1 MTTNLVTLNA
11 KTALK
16 DAAKLFVRYSFRAI
30 PIVDDDGVMIGAI
43 PYRDVMDLQQR
54 S

>member
-16 DAAKLFVRYSFRAI
+16 DAAKLFVRYSLRHSH
-30 PIVDDDGVMIGAI
+30 
-43 PYRDVMDLQQR
+43 R
-54 S
+54 